1 MFSYLYNAVFYKPL
15 YNGLI
20 YLFNLIPFAD
30 AGIVVIIFTI
40 IVKIILFPLSIK
52 ATKSQMEMK
61 SIEPQLKEIKEKY
74 KDNKEELSKKTIELY
89 KEKEI
94 NPFSG
99 FFVLLIQLPIIIALY
114 SVFLRSGL
122 PNIKTDI
129 LYSFIKIPSVINM
142 DFINIVNISEK
153 SIILGII
160 AALTAY
166 LQMKYA
172 SVESLKK
179 TRKEG
184 EMPEFAEIMQ
194 MQMKYVFPVMVFFIS
209 WSVSSAISLYWIT
222 SNVFTIFQEKYIKNK
237 YKKDF
242 M

>member
-129 LYSFIKIPSVINM
+129 YKIHIYNRGY
-142 DFINIVNISEK
+142 F
-153 SIILGII
+153 
-160 AALTAY
+160 Y
-166 LQMKYA
+166 
-172 SVESLKK
+172 K
-179 TRKEG
+179 T
-184 EMPEFAEIMQ
+184 I
-194 MQMKYVFPVMVFFIS
+194 
-209 WSVSSAISLYWIT
+209 
-222 SNVFTIFQEKYIKNK
+222 
-237 YKKDF
+237 
-242 M
+242 